1 MRRRPNTDDHR
12 SGFEAQGSG
21 GWPRATFVLI
31 VIAALAVNAGCTMR
45 APTMSTATKPSL
57 TPALFET
64 GRRLYEKQCAVCH
77 GPTGAGDGPAAYLLY
92 PKPRDFTSNEFRLVS
107 TGTMQATDDDLFL
120 TITRGMPG
128 SAMPSWETLTPQERW
143 ALVSYVRHLTGVS
156 DLIDPASIIQVP
168 PETPK
173 TPESI
178 ARGRDI
184 FAQACAS
191 CHGPQGKGDGQQ
203 LMQDNQGYPVRPRDL
218 TAGVFKG
225 SSESKELYYRIM
237 AGLPGS
243 PMPSYAGIYTD
254 EQLWDLVH
262 YVQSLVPPG
271 VEERVRLRRQTIR
284 ARRVRGD
291 IPSKPS
297 AEIWNAVQPV
307 AVAVTPLWWRDQRID
322 GIDVK
327 ALHNGKE
334 LAIHLSWNDPTR
346 DDSLV
351 GQQAF
356 SDGIAAQLSTEPDPP
371 FFGMGGDH
379 GAVSIW
385 HWKAA
390 WQQDLA
396 GWRDIETV
404 YPDAAVDW
412 YPGQRDYR
420 HGDAFEV
427 REAKTTSQDP
437 SLMAGWAAENPLSI
451 PTRASAAEEAAAKG
465 LGTLTSKPLP
475 AAPGAAKAGLPI
487 QRVQASGDWREGR
500 WRVVLQRPLVPV
512 EKGDL
517 PLQAG
522 QKVSV
527 AFAVWDGQAEDRD
540 GQKSVSVW
548 QRLQLER

>member
-1 MRRRPNTDDHR
+1 M
-12 SGFEAQGSG
+12 
-21 GWPRATFVLI
+21 
-31 VIAALAVNAGCTMR
+31 
-45 APTMSTATKPSL
+45 
-57 TPALFET
+57 
-64 GRRLYEKQCAVCH
+64 GRQLYDKQCAVCH
-77 GPTGAGDGPAAYLLY
+77 GLTGAGDGQAAYLLY
-92 PKPRDFTSNEFRLVS
+92 PKPRDFTQNEFRLVS
-107 TGTMQATDDDLFL
+107 THTMQATDEDLFL
-120 TITRGMPG
+120 TISRGMPG
-128 SAMPSWETLTPQERW
+128 SAMPSWETLTPEQRW
-143 ALVSYVRHLTGVS
+143 ALVYYVRRLTGVS
-156 DLIDPASIIQVP
+156 EPSDPASIIQVP

-173 TPESI
+173 TPEGLE
-178 ARGRDI
+178 RGRQL

-191 CHGPQGKGDGQQ
+191 CHGPQGRGDGRQA
-203 LMQDNQGYPVRPRDL
+203 MTDNSGVPVKPRDL

-225 SSESKELYYRIM
+225 SSESTDLYHRIV

-243 PMPSYAGIYTD
+243 PMPSYAGVYPD
-254 EQLWDLVH
+254 EQLWDLIH

-271 VEERVRLRRQTIR
+271 VEERVRLRRQTVQ
-284 ARRVRGD
+284 ARRVRGEL
-291 IPSKPS
+291 PSDP
-297 AEIWNAVQPV
+297 AADIWNTVQPV
-307 AVAVTPLWWRDQRID
+307 AVAVTPLWWRDQRIE
-322 GIDVK
+322 GLNLK

-334 LAIHLSWNDPTR
+334 LAFHLSWDDPTR

-356 SDGIAAQLSTEPDPP
+356 SDGVAVQLSAEPDPP

-379 GAVSIW
+379 GAVAIW

-396 GWRDIETV
+396 GWQDIETA

-437 SLMAGWAAENPLSI
+437 SLMAGWGAENPLST
-451 PTRASAAEEAAAKG
+451 PTRTSAAEDAAAKG

-475 AAPGAAKAGLPI
+475 I
-487 QRVQASGDWREGR
+487 QRVQAAGEWREGR
-500 WRVVLQRPLVPV
+500 WRVVLHRPLAPG

-517 PLQAG
+517 ALRPG
-522 QKVSV
+522 QTVSM
-527 AFAVWDGQAEDRD
+527 ACAVWDGQAEDRD

-548 QRLQLER
+548 NALQLER

>member
-243 PMPSYAGIYTD
+243 PMPSYAGVYTD
-254 EQLWDLVH
+254 EQLWDLIH
-262 YVQSLVPPG
+262 YVQSLVPPPTAWSEGPRIARGDPSPLGQAAGGGIVPPG

-291 IPSKPS
+291 IPSEPS
-297 AEIWNAVQPV
+297 VAVWNKVQPV
-307 AVAVTPLWWRDQRID
+307 YVAVTPLWWPHPL
-322 GIDVK
+322 
-327 ALHNGKE
+327 LHPPQADRPEG
-334 LAIHLSWNDPTR
+334 PVPPQTV
-346 DDSLV
+346 V
-351 GQQAF
+351 GQNQ
-356 SDGIAAQLSTEPDPP
+356 G
-371 FFGMGGDH
+371 
-379 GAVSIW
+379 V
-385 HWKAA
+385 
-390 WQQDLA
+390 
-396 GWRDIETV
+396 GWRSGTGRRRGRRISR
-404 YPDAAVDW
+404 
-412 YPGQRDYR
+412 PGAMSRPR
-420 HGDAFEV
+420 IRTPRWIGI
-427 REAKTTSQDP
+427 K
-437 SLMAGWAAENPLSI
+437 
-451 PTRASAAEEAAAKG
+451 ASA
-465 LGTLTSKPLP
+465 
-475 AAPGAAKAGLPI
+475 
-487 QRVQASGDWREGR
+487 
-500 WRVVLQRPLVPV
+500 
-512 EKGDL
+512 
-517 PLQAG
+517 
-522 QKVSV
+522 
-527 AFAVWDGQAEDRD
+527 
-540 GQKSVSVW
+540 
-548 QRLQLER
+548 

>member
-1 MRRRPNTDDHR
+1 
-12 SGFEAQGSG
+12 
-21 GWPRATFVLI
+21 
-31 VIAALAVNAGCTMR
+31 
-45 APTMSTATKPSL
+45 
-57 TPALFET
+57 
-64 GRRLYEKQCAVCH
+64 
-77 GPTGAGDGPAAYLLY
+77 
-92 PKPRDFTSNEFRLVS
+92 
-107 TGTMQATDDDLFL
+107 
-120 TITRGMPG
+120 
-128 SAMPSWETLTPQERW
+128 
-143 ALVSYVRHLTGVS
+143 
-156 DLIDPASIIQVP
+156 
-168 PETPK
+168 
-173 TPESI
+173 
-178 ARGRDI
+178 
-184 FAQACAS
+184 
-191 CHGPQGKGDGQQ
+191 
-203 LMQDNQGYPVRPRDL
+203 MQDNQGYPVRPRDL